1 MQCARNAPSLMSNLP
16 CKFIPT
22 SLRRDEAAL
31 LALHT
36 QGQACAAPHYAL
48 YGACREVICRDVF
61 MPQCVRT
68 PHEHVAENSKFHRT
82 VRTGMSRI

>member
-1 MQCARNAPSLMSNLP
+1 MQCARSAPSLILTFRANL
-16 CKFIPT
+16 IPA
-22 SLRRDEAAL
+22 SLRRDGAAL

-36 QGQACAAPHYAL
+36 QEQACAAPHCAL
-48 YGACREVICRDVF
+48 YGVRREVICRDVF

-68 PHEHVAENSKFHRT
+68 PHEHVAENSKFHRI